1 MQRRAERISVSRGK
15 NVSKT
20 GISRAVSKW
29 SHEKPTVAGW
39 YWYRGPLLSDPD
51 DEPIVVKVYDVG
63 KLFYAGTWGWPNVG
77 PGGARLRGVVRADWA
92 AEVIDEPFFP
102 IQGAAEAVFLEP
114 SRRFSREYCK
124 HHRYPSGILPRRQ
137 DNPELVYG
145 VLSGRIVLVESARPS
160 DLKLEYKGRT
170 IATDVVLMQLAIWNR
185 GRASIKPENVLSPL
199 EIRLKPA
206 REILKVSLGKKSRDI
221 IGLSTTTSPEMLNQ
235 GRVAVGFKILEN
247 GDGSNVQIIF
257 AGPRETEAEVIGT
270 IEGQGRH
277 AVFTRQN
284 QSIY

>member
-1 MQRRAERISVSRGK
+1 
-15 NVSKT
+15 
-20 GISRAVSKW
+20 
-29 SHEKPTVAGW
+29 
-39 YWYRGPLLSDPD
+39 
-51 DEPIVVKVYDVG
+51 
-63 KLFYAGTWGWPNVG
+63 
-77 PGGARLRGVVRADWA
+77 
-92 AEVIDEPFFP
+92 
-102 IQGAAEAVFLEP
+102 
-114 SRRFSREYCK
+114 
-124 HHRYPSGILPRRQ
+124 
-137 DNPELVYG
+137 VYG

-221 IGLSTTTSPEMLNQ
+221 IGFSTTTSPEMLNQ